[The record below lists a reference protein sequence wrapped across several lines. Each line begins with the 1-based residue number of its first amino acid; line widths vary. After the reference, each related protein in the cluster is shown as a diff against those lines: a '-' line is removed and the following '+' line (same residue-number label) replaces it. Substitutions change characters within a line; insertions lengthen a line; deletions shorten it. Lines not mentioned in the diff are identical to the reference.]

1 MKKQS
6 LFLGAVLAVFVCA
19 GCATTESK
27 LERRE
32 LAAIKAEQAAA
43 TPAQVLAALQR
54 GNARYVAETPVP
66 RDLPHDRRITTAGQY
81 PQAVV
86 LSCMDS
92 RVPPER
98 IFDAGLGELLCVR
111 IAGYSA
117 DADLVGSLEYAC
129 AVAGAKI
136 LLVMGHTHCGAIKGA
151 LDHVELGNLT
161 GLLQKIDPAIAAVHD
176 VPGARSS
183 KNNDFVEAVG
193 EAHVQ
198 LTLARIRELSPVL
211 RDLERAGKIQ
221 LVGCSYDIESGRV
234 RWLPPAP

>member
-1 MKKQS
+1 MKKQK
-6 LFLGAVLAVFVCA
+6 LFLGAVLAVLVCA
-19 GCATTESK
+19 GCATTMSTPD
-27 LERRE
+27 RRE

-43 TPAQVLAALQR
+43 TPAQALAALQR
-54 GNARYVAETPVP
+54 GNARYVAETPAP
-66 RDLPHDRRITTAGQY
+66 RDLPHDRRITAAGQY

-86 LSCMDS
+86 
-92 RVPPER
+92 
-98 IFDAGLGELLCVR
+98 R
-111 IAGYSA
+111 IAGYSV

-151 LDHVELGNLT
+151 VDHVELGNLT

-176 VPGARSS
+176 VPGARTS
-183 KNNDFVEAVG
+183 KNKDFIEAVG

-198 LTLARIRELSPVL
+198 LTLARIRELSPLL

-234 RWLPPAP
+234 RWLAPAQRRAGGM